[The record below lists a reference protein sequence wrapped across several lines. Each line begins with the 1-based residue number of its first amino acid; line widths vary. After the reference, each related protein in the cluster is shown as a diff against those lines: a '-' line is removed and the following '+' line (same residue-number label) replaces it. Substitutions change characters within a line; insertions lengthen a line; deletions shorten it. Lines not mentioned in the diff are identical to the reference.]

1 MPADAQLVLD
11 APLAPAPSP
20 QTFANED
27 DRKRLSGVAVKAFI
41 RVVDAWGLTNADAA
55 ALLGVSGST
64 WDRIKRGERDDA
76 LLSQDQLTRAS
87 AVIGLF
93 KGLALIFADDMS
105 VRWPS
110 LPNRGPIFGG
120 ATPIDAMITGGIPV
134 MLEVRRYIDA
144 VRGGI

>member
-1 MPADAQLVLD
+1 MNNSAN
-11 APLAPAPSP
+11 APLEAPLTSAPAP
-20 QTFANED
+20 QTFANDED
-27 DRKRLSGVAVKAFI
+27 RRRLSGVALKSFR
-41 RVVDAWGLTNADAA
+41 RVSDIWGLTNPQSA